1 MEFKAYIEAVEKVP
15 DLGEKQYADRTFFAA
30 VPACLFREYSSM
42 YVKHASTIV
51 GLTEILVYL
60 VGGNPTLARMLLQWL
75 KCADDDDMP
84 LTSYVFDS
92 ASVTLK
98 HQGSDANE
106 HVTVNTRE
114 CMEYLIELADAKE
127 MLSDALVSVRKDL
140 WWKMAFANEE
150 VDLFDIYV
158 FSL

>member
-1 MEFKAYIEAVEKVP
+1 MV
-15 DLGEKQYADRTFFAA
+15 R
-30 VPACLFREYSSM
+30 S
-42 YVKHASTIV
+42 
-51 GLTEILVYL
+51 TEILVYL

-127 MLSDALVSVRKDL
+127 MLSDALVSVHKDL
-140 WWKMAFANEE
+140 WWKMAFTNEE
-150 VDLFDIYV
+150 VDLFDNATWSYV
-158 FSL
+158 DYESLVDLIHQKNNSSCSSSAALQTPRPNGGIDCQQ